1 MHGPHC
7 GCSGLAQALAMSS
20 ATRRSHHF
28 SAMSAACSVPME
40 GKNGSLSLSEAT
52 GLAAATFAA
61 GFLPFFIGSL
71 LMPQPLFQ
79 DPQAS
84 GKMLLLV
91 SECSQPVRCW
101 ESFAD

>member
-1 MHGPHC
+1 M
-7 GCSGLAQALAMSS
+7 AQALAMSS

-61 GFLPFFIGSL
+61 GLSALLHRLSPDATASL
-71 LMPQPLFQ
+71 SRPSSFWENAVAGFRMQS
-79 DPQAS
+79 A
-84 GKMLLLV
+84 
-91 SECSQPVRCW
+91 CSVLGIIC
-101 ESFAD
+101 